1 MAPVTFRSVT
11 YSGESDKLIM
21 ENQWWGRDRDI
32 VLTAYG
38 TGSPP
43 TPGCDCIYVIRKLPV
58 SFDN

>member
-1 MAPVTFRSVT
+1 MTRITKREVELLAPFPNEHVRVTAD
-11 YSGESDKLIM
+11 G
-21 ENQWWGRDRDI
+21 DI

-43 TPGCDCIYVIRKLPV
+43 IPGCDCIYVIRKLPV